1 MLYKT
6 FLKKLNHCPFCESK
20 DRIIKENKLAYLTYS
35 LAPYHKHHMLAIPK
49 RHDHAILDIKKNEM
63 EDILALVRYGLSLL
77 HGLGYR
83 DCSVLVR
90 EGVVGHAKSIEHM
103 HYHIVPAVA
112 LGDLDHYGK
121 QRRIMT
127 REEINKVM
135 GDFRKVAPRK
145 KKEVRK

>member
-63 EDILALVRYGLSLL
+63 EDILALVRYGLS
-77 HGLGYR
+77 
-83 DCSVLVR
+83 
-90 EGVVGHAKSIEHM
+90 
-103 HYHIVPAVA
+103 
-112 LGDLDHYGK
+112 
-121 QRRIMT
+121 
-127 REEINKVM
+127 
-135 GDFRKVAPRK
+135 
-145 KKEVRK
+145 